1 LGICGNS
8 ESVLGW
14 GRQAGRVLGE
24 KGRAFGKTPKALE
37 LLN

>member
-1 LGICGNS
+1 MKNGVGGGGIA
-8 ESVLGW
+8 W
-14 GRQAGRVLGE
+14 K